1 MRQETQSTKQEEHKP
16 IISPT
21 YVKVAIDLPYFLNDE
36 NCFYYS
42 LPLEL
47 QEKVK
52 AGMVVLV
59 PFGNKLL
66 NGYVVD
72 VTSLDSI
79 KKEAS
84 DFKIKFVSKLVYENI
99 LWDKK
104 FLELASWLSRY
115 YLTGIGTI
123 LAASINVTLFKS
135 CRATLQCGSTAS
147 LKKNTEP
154 HSNIILNNDQ
164 ENAYKKILNAINIH
178 TTFLLHGIT
187 GSGKTEVY
195 LKLIEEVIKQN
206 KNATSLSVSQITP

>member
-1 MRQETQSTKQEEHKP
+1 MKQEIQSTKQEEHKP

-84 DFKIKFVSKLVYENI
+84 DFKIKFVSKLVHENI

-104 FLELASWLSRY
+104 F
-115 YLTGIGTI
+115 
-123 LAASINVTLFKS
+123 S
-135 CRATLQCGSTAS
+135 C
-147 LKKNTEP
+147 
-154 HSNIILNNDQ
+154 
-164 ENAYKKILNAINIH
+164 
-178 TTFLLHGIT
+178 
-187 GSGKTEVY
+187 
-195 LKLIEEVIKQN
+195 
-206 KNATSLSVSQITP
+206 TSLETNLILKSD

>member
-1 MRQETQSTKQEEHKP
+1 MRQEQSTKQEEHKP

-47 QEKVK
+47 QEKIK

-84 DFKIKFVSKLVYENI
+84 DFKIKFVYCK
-99 LWDKK
+99 
-104 FLELASWLSRY
+104 
-115 YLTGIGTI
+115 
-123 LAASINVTLFKS
+123 
-135 CRATLQCGSTAS
+135 
-147 LKKNTEP
+147 KKN
-154 HSNIILNNDQ
+154 HC
-164 ENAYKKILNAINIH
+164 
-178 TTFLLHGIT
+178 
-187 GSGKTEVY
+187 
-195 LKLIEEVIKQN
+195 
-206 KNATSLSVSQITP
+206 